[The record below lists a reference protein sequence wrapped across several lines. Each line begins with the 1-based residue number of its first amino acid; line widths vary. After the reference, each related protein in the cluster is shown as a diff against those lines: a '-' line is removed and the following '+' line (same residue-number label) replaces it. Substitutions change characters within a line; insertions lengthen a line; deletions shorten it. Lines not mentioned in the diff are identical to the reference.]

1 MKFLFKYP
9 ALVFLYLLVSC
20 GDPGAGPSKNLIDQ
34 LELKRG
40 RVISCGPAEQQ
51 FGPVAFEVTGRQALK
66 KDFNLAVSLLQSF
79 ECDEAEKAFSKI
91 IDETPGCAMAYWGVA
106 MCNFHPLWN
115 PPTTAELQKGAK
127 AIEIANSIKNKSE
140 RESGYIAAI
149 GAFYRDWEKKD
160 HLTRCIDFEKAMEA
174 LHRTYPSDKEAAIFY
189 ALALNASAAPTD
201 KTYAHQKKAGAI
213 LTALYPGEP
222 DHPGIIH
229 YLIHTYDNPE
239 LAALAL
245 PSARK
250 YARIAPS
257 SAHALHMPSHIFT
270 RLGLWDECISSNLES
285 VSSAKCYAA
294 AAGIK
299 GHWDEELHGMDYLV
313 YAYLQKGENAQAEA
327 QLKYLDSI
335 NMVYPVNFKV
345 AYAFAA
351 IPSRYYLENK
361 LWSQAATLPL
371 HPAAFAWEKFPWQEA
386 ILHFAR
392 FMGAIH
398 SGKTIVA
405 DTELKKLHQLHDTL
419 EQQKDLY
426 KSKQIAIQIKTAEAW
441 SRFTSG
447 DKTSGIQLMQL
458 AAGME
463 DSTEKHPVTPGSVL
477 PARELLG
484 DMYLDMQDYKNALQA
499 YETVLK
505 ECPNRFNSLY
515 GAGMAAEK
523 SGNLQKAVQY
533 YRQLTSIADVEKS
546 GRPEL
551 KAAKAFLINYS
562 GRGA

>member
-1 MKFLFKYP
+1 
-9 ALVFLYLLVSC
+9 
-20 GDPGAGPSKNLIDQ
+20 
-34 LELKRG
+34 
-40 RVISCGPAEQQ
+40 
-51 FGPVAFEVTGRQALK
+51 
-66 KDFNLAVSLLQSF
+66 
-79 ECDEAEKAFSKI
+79 
-91 IDETPGCAMAYWGVA
+91 
-106 MCNFHPLWN
+106 
-115 PPTTAELQKGAK
+115 
-127 AIEIANSIKNKSE
+127 
-140 RESGYIAAI
+140 
-149 GAFYRDWEKKD
+149 
-160 HLTRCIDFEKAMEA
+160 
-174 LHRTYPSDKEAAIFY
+174 
-189 ALALNASAAPTD
+189 
-201 KTYAHQKKAGAI
+201 
-213 LTALYPGEP
+213 
-222 DHPGIIH
+222 
-229 YLIHTYDNPE
+229 
-239 LAALAL
+239 
-245 PSARK
+245 
-250 YARIAPS
+250 
-257 SAHALHMPSHIFT
+257 
-270 RLGLWDECISSNLES
+270 
-285 VSSAKCYAA
+285 
-294 AAGIK
+294 
-299 GHWDEELHGMDYLV
+299 
-313 YAYLQKGENAQAEA
+313 
-327 QLKYLDSI
+327 
-335 NMVYPVNFKV
+335 MVYPVNFKV

-398 SGKTIVA
+398 SGNTIVA

-533 YRQLTSIADVEKS
+533 YRQLTSIADAEKS

>member
-1 MKFLFKYP
+1 MKYFSRFPKH
-9 ALVFLYLLVSC
+9 VFLYLLVSC
-20 GDPGAGPSKNLIDQ
+20 GNHGDGPSKNLIDQ

-51 FGPVAFEVTGRQALK
+51 FGPVQFDVTGSTVLK
-66 KDFNLAVSLLQSF
+66 KDFNLAVSLLHSF
-79 ECDEAEKAFSKI
+79 EYDEAEKTFSKI
-91 IDETPGCAMAYWGVA
+91 IDETPDCAMAYWGIA

-115 PPTTAELQKGAK
+115 PPATTELQKGAK
-127 AIEIANSIKNKSE
+127 AIEIANNIKNKSA

-160 HLTRCIDFEKAMEA
+160 HLTRCLDFEKAMEQ
-174 LHRTYPSDKEAAIFY
+174 LYRTYPSDKEAAIFY
-189 ALALNASAAPTD
+189 ALALNASADPTD

-239 LAALAL
+239 LAELAL
-245 PSARK
+245 PAARK

-299 GHWDEELHGMDYLV
+299 GHWDEELHGLDYLV
-313 YAYLQKGENAQAEA
+313 YAYLQKGENAEAQA

-335 NMVYPVNFKV
+335 NLVYPANFKV

-361 LWSQAATLPL
+361 LWPQAAALPL
-371 HPAAFAWEKFPWQEA
+371 HPTTFAWGKFPWQEA

-392 FMGAIH
+392 FMGALH
-398 SGKTIVA
+398 SGKTAAA
-405 DTELKKLHQLHDTL
+405 DAELKKLHQLHDTL

-426 KSKQIAIQIKTAEAW
+426 KSRQVAIQIRTAEAW
-441 SRFTSG
+441 RLFVSG
-447 DKTSGIQLMQL
+447 DKTKGLQLMQL
-458 AAGME
+458 AADME

-484 DMYLDMQDYKNALQA
+484 DMYLEMLDYKNALQA

-505 ECPNRFNSLY
+505 NCPNRFNSLY
-515 GAGMAAEK
+515 GAGLAAEK
-523 SGNLQKAVQY
+523 SGDREKAVSY
-533 YRQLTSIADVEKS
+533 YRQLTHIADSANS
-546 GRPEL
+546 GRQEW
-551 KAAKAFLINYS
+551 KAAKSFIKNYT
-562 GRGA
+562 GRAI